1 MGKDKKSSEKHDHN
15 EYISDTNIQLLNI
28 PSISSLHNE
37 KKVKVTN
44 SNDIYKSVLNKC
56 IEKIIYTNRHTD
68 KTFVIFEVPK
78 ILIGQ
83 TSYDMKSCIHYIIN
97 NITLHGYHVQFIEP
111 FYIYIDWG
119 SKCMSNETIYR
130 TNEISYRTN
139 EISYGKN
146 DNGSNIESK
155 TKEILKHFPGINKVE
170 YIYEDVY
177 LKQKT
182 NSDQKKDKKERKHK
196 KKAT

>member
-1 MGKDKKSSEKHDHN
+1 MGKDKRSLNEKR

-37 KKVKVTN
+37 KKAKITN

-97 NITLHGYHVQFIEP
+97 NITVHGYHVQFIEP

-119 SKCMSNETIYR
+119 SKCISNESKI
-130 TNEISYRTN
+130 
-139 EISYGKN
+139 N
-146 DNGSNIESK
+146 DRSSNIESK
-155 TKEILKHFPGINKVE
+155 TKEILKHFPGIDKVE

-177 LKQKT
+177 LKQKNNT
-182 NSDQKKDKKERKHK
+182 KKKDDKERKHK
-196 KKAT
+196 KKT

>member
-1 MGKDKKSSEKHDHN
+1 M
-15 EYISDTNIQLLNI
+15 
-28 PSISSLHNE
+28 
-37 KKVKVTN
+37 KVT
-44 SNDIYKSVLNKC
+44 SLNDIYKTVLNKC

-68 KTFVIFEVPK
+68 KTFIIFEVPK

-97 NITLHGYHVQFIEP
+97 NITTHGYYIQFIEP

-119 SKCMSNETIYR
+119 SKHTSMYSNSMINKED
-130 TNEISYRTN
+130 
-139 EISYGKN
+139 N
-146 DNGSNIESK
+146 DIQAK

-177 LKQKT
+177 LKKKQNKT
-182 NSDQKKDKKERKHK
+182 RNEHK
-196 KKAT
+196 KKK

>member
-1 MGKDKKSSEKHDHN
+1 MGKDKREKGGTN
-15 EYISDTNIQLLNI
+15 EYIDDTNIQLLNI

-37 KKVKVTN
+37 KRIKVTS

-68 KTFVIFEVPK
+68 KTFIIFEVPK

-83 TSYDMKSCIHYIIN
+83 TSYDMKSCIHYVIN
-97 NITLHGYHVQFIEP
+97 NITTHGYYVQFIEP

-119 SKCMSNETIYR
+119 SKGKGDTANGTYSGYRSNE
-130 TNEISYRTN
+130 
-139 EISYGKN
+139 
-146 DNGSNIESK
+146 SNIESK

-177 LKQKT
+177 LKQK
-182 NSDQKKDKKERKHK
+182 NKVDKNDDSKRKVKTHK
-196 KKAT
+196 KK